1 MTRAIFWLLGG
12 AAVVWHLIGSV
23 NISFRPVYMIV
34 QLPNE
39 CTAGSVFAHQTP
51 PIETTI
57 EEFMQ

>member
-12 AAVVWHLIGSV
+12 ATVVWHLIGSV

-39 CTAGSVFAHQTP
+39 CTASSAFAHQPP
-51 PIETTI
+51 PIETTL
-57 EEFMQ
+57 EELTQ